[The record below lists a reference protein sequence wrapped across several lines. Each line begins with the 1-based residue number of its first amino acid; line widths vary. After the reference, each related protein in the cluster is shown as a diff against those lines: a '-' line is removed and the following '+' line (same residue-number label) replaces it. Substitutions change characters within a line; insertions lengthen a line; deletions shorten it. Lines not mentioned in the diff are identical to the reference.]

1 MDNGRISVRYA
12 RALFQLAHE
21 QGCEDA
27 VYGGLTRFARNY
39 FLAIT
44 QFNEVLAD
52 PMVARDEKVKLV
64 EMAAG
69 EPLHDVLKQFIA
81 FVAEK
86 KREDKMVFIALKY
99 MEMYRE
105 KHNILSTNVTT
116 ATELSDESYDHIKA
130 FIKQTF
136 GAEAEMEVK
145 IDPSLIGGFIL
156 DIENTRMDASVAGQL
171 NALKNNLQLSA
182 ISSQP
187 ST

>member
-12 RALFQLAHE
+12 RALFQLAQE
-21 QGCEDA
+21 QGCEEA
-27 VYGGLTRFARNY
+27 VYSGLMRFAHNY

-52 PMVARDEKVKLV
+52 PMVAREEKVKLV
-64 EMAAG
+64 ELAVG
-69 EPLHDVLKQFIA
+69 EPLHDTVKQFIA
-81 FVAEK
+81 IVADQ
-86 KREDKMVFIALKY
+86 KREDKMIFIAMKY

-105 KHNILSTNVTT
+105 KHGILSTNVTT
-116 ATELSDESYDHIKA
+116 ATELSDESYDRIKA

-171 NALKNNLQLSA
+171 NALKNKLKQ
-182 ISSQP
+182 
-187 ST
+187 

>member
-12 RALFQLAHE
+12 RALFQLAQE

-27 VYGGLTRFARNY
+27 VYDGLTRFARNY
-39 FLAIT
+39 LLAIG

-52 PMVARDEKVKLV
+52 PIVAQEEKVKLM
-64 EMAAG
+64 EMAVG
-69 EPLHDVLKQFIA
+69 EPLHDTLKQFIA
-81 FVAEK
+81 FVAEQ
-86 KREDKMVFIALKY
+86 KREDKMFFIAMKY

-105 KHNILSTNVTT
+105 KHSILSTHVTT
-116 ATELSDESYDHIKA
+116 ATELPEATYNKIKA

-136 GAEAEMEVK
+136 DAEAEIDVR

-171 NALKNNLQLSA
+171 NALKNKLKQ
-182 ISSQP
+182 
-187 ST
+187 

>member
-12 RALFQLAHE
+12 RALFQTAQE

-27 VYGGLTRFARNY
+27 VYDGLTRFAHNY
-39 FLAIT
+39 LLAIA

-52 PMVARDEKVKLV
+52 PIVAQEEKVKLM
-64 EMAAG
+64 EMAVG
-69 EPLHDVLKQFIA
+69 DPLHDTLKQFIA
-81 FVAEK
+81 FVAEQ
-86 KREDKMVFIALKY
+86 KREDKMFLIAMKY

-105 KHNILSTNVTT
+105 KHGILSTQVTT
-116 ATELSDESYDHIKA
+116 ATELTEESYDKIKA

-136 GAEAEMEVK
+136 DADAEMEVH

-171 NALKNNLQLSA
+171 NALKNKLKQ
-182 ISSQP
+182 
-187 ST
+187 